1 MNDNMDTMMAS
12 LLNKDQE
19 EFNNAFTTEIND
31 RLGEVIANKHVEVS
45 GGLLDDKNFET
56 TDEGN

>member
-12 LLNKDQE
+12 LFNKDQE
-19 EFNNAFTTEIND
+19 EFNNAFTAEIGD

-45 GGLLDDKNFET
+45 SGLLDDKNFET
-56 TDEGN
+56 EEGN

>member
-19 EFNNAFTTEIND
+19 EFNNAFAAEIND
-31 RLGEVIANKHVEVS
+31 RLGEVITDKHVELSS
-45 GGLLDDKNFET
+45 GILDDDQFEAE
-56 TDEGN
+56 EG